1 MNYYLKVLQNYATFS
16 GRARRSEY
24 WYFTLFNFIIAIVV
38 GFVNVLTKMPI
49 STIYYLAVLIPTIAV
64 GVRRMHDVG
73 KSGWF
78 ILIPI
83 YNLILA
89 CTDGINGDNEY
100 GADPKMF
107 QEMKV
112 FDIFTKLKTKTMK
125 NEQLNHVSK
134 AASTAAVSKTTVE
147 KASPVAGNNNDLI
160 ITLLLW
166 FFLGGLAAHRW
177 YKGKP
182 VGWNILFILTAGGCG
197 IWAIVDLVNILKG
210 TF

>member
-1 MNYYLKVLQNYATFS
+1 MKKIISLLAINLVFLGSIFASFPVKKVATID
-16 GRARRSEY
+16 
-24 WYFTLFNFIIAIVV
+24 NQKQIV
-38 GFVNVLTKMPI
+38 I
-49 STIYYLAVLIPTIAV
+49 QS
-64 GVRRMHDVG
+64 
-73 KSGWF
+73 
-78 ILIPI
+78 
-83 YNLILA
+83 
-89 CTDGINGDNEY
+89 
-100 GADPKMF
+100 
-107 QEMKV
+107 
-112 FDIFTKLKTKTMK
+112 